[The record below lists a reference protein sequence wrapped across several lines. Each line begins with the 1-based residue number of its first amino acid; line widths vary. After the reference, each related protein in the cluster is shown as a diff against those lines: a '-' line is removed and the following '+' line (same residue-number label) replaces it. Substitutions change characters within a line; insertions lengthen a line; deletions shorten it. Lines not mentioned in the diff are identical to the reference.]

1 MSKKSAR
8 RRQKPNRW
16 WNYPRP
22 NLGPIHRWIPS
33 WRIVLAGILGLVL
46 AGVVAFVTLYLTISI
61 PKPAAFATAER
72 TTVYYADKSE
82 MGTFSEYNRTSVSLD
97 TLPDHVAK
105 ALVASE
111 DATFY
116 TNNGIDLRGIARA
129 LVNNVK
135 GGSTQGGSTLTQQYV
150 ENYYLGST
158 HSYSGKIKEAILALK
173 IDQSQSKDQILEN
186 YLNTIYFGRGAY
198 GIESAAQSYFGV
210 HASELSTEQAA
221 LLVGIIPAPSAWD
234 PAVNPDRA
242 QARFNRV
249 ISRMVK
255 QGYLSQSDADGM
267 SMPSTI
273 TSGSTGNNQM
283 SGTKGYLLAYVR
295 QELVDT
301 GQFTEAELDRGG
313 LKIYTSFD
321 PKLQQYAQETV
332 DNLPSSRP
340 DNNYVGMMSVDPRNG
355 EILMMYGGADYMT
368 RQRNTMT
375 QDRAQA
381 GSTFKAFALL
391 AAMKQDISLYSRWDG
406 NTPLTIGGIKVQN
419 YDGVSR
425 GSVNLLTATQH
436 SINTA
441 FVSLNEAVGPAN
453 TKAAAIEA
461 GIPADTPGLDESLT
475 NVLGSASPRGIDM
488 AQAYSTF
495 ANGGATV
502 PNHAVVKVQNKDGK
516 DIYDASV
523 TAEQKVDKQQALE
536 VNKALEMTNTSGGT
550 GAVVARTLG
559 RPSAGKSGTSSGPWS
574 AWYVGYVPQMLT
586 VVNMFQV
593 GPNGEEQKLTPFGR
607 YPYAIGGNTYPVDMW
622 AEYMV
627 KATAGM
633 EVMDFEEPASTSG
646 STTPS
651 YGYQAPVQEA
661 TQAPVT
667 EAPTAEAT
675 EPVVP
680 EPTSEATQ
688 PAVPEP
694 TKDVPEQPAPAATE
708 NGHGSSTGNGS
719 GSGSGS
725 GSGNGSG
732 NGSGAGSNSGGEAGA
747 AAGTR
752 YGNNGSGTNS
762 GVN

>member
-1 MSKKSAR
+1 M
-8 RRQKPNRW
+8 
-16 WNYPRP
+16 
-22 NLGPIHRWIPS
+22 
-33 WRIVLAGILGLVL
+33 
-46 AGVVAFVTLYLTISI
+46 
-61 PKPAAFATAER
+61 
-72 TTVYYADKSE
+72 
-82 MGTFSEYNRTSVSLD
+82 
-97 TLPDHVAK
+97 
-105 ALVASE
+105 
-111 DATFY
+111 
-116 TNNGIDLRGIARA
+116 
-129 LVNNVK
+129 
-135 GGSTQGGSTLTQQYV
+135 
-150 ENYYLGST
+150 
-158 HSYSGKIKEAILALK
+158 
-173 IDQSQSKDQILEN
+173 
-186 YLNTIYFGRGAY
+186 
-198 GIESAAQSYFGV
+198 
-210 HASELSTEQAA
+210 
-221 LLVGIIPAPSAWD
+221 
-234 PAVNPDRA
+234 
-242 QARFNRV
+242 
-249 ISRMVK
+249 
-255 QGYLSQSDADGM
+255 
-267 SMPSTI
+267 
-273 TSGSTGNNQM
+273 
-283 SGTKGYLLAYVR
+283 
-295 QELVDT
+295 
-301 GQFTEAELDRGG
+301 
-313 LKIYTSFD
+313 
-321 PKLQQYAQETV
+321 
-332 DNLPSSRP
+332 
-340 DNNYVGMMSVDPRNG
+340 
-355 EILMMYGGADYMT
+355 
-368 RQRNTMT
+368 
-375 QDRAQA
+375 
-381 GSTFKAFALL
+381 
-391 AAMKQDISLYSRWDG
+391 
-406 NTPLTIGGIKVQN
+406 
-419 YDGVSR
+419 
-425 GSVNLLTATQH
+425 
-436 SINTA
+436 
-441 FVSLNEAVGPAN
+441 
-453 TKAAAIEA
+453 
-461 GIPADTPGLDESLT
+461 
-475 NVLGSASPRGIDM
+475 
-488 AQAYSTF
+488 
-495 ANGGATV
+495 
-502 PNHAVVKVQNKDGK
+502 
-516 DIYDASV
+516 